1 MHRPRNTLNIVALK
15 IRLIILF
22 FLQFATWGSY
32 LTSMGNYLGHEGLG
46 EYIGYF
52 YSVQGLV
59 SIFMPTLFGI
69 LADRKIEAQRLLGL
83 SHIAAA
89 LLMIAV
95 CLVGLSSDHLE
106 FSHIFPLYAFSVAFY
121 MPTLGLS
128 NSVSYTAMQ
137 ESGLDK
143 VNDFPKIRIF
153 GTIGFLIA
161 MWTVDLVGFQQ
172 SPLQFLISGA
182 WGIILGI
189 YSFSMPHCPV
199 SKGRSD
205 QTWQERMG
213 LDAFKLM
220 KTPRM
225 LLFFVFSMMLGM
237 ALQIT
242 NGYASPFI
250 DSFGHLPEYKGVFFV
265 DHANLLI
272 SLSQISET
280 LCILLIPFFLKRYG
294 IKVVMLISMMAWFL
308 RFGFFGIGSP
318 AMPGIIALVLS
329 MIVYGVAFDFFNISG
344 SLFVDSEVEPS
355 KRSSAQGLF
364 MLMTNGLGAAIGT
377 LSAQAVVNH
386 FVYSQSDPAAQMEG
400 WRTSWCIF
408 SAYSLAVAIAFFF
421 MFKGKETEPQKA

>member
-106 FSHIFPLYAFSVAFY
+106 FSHIFPLYALSVAFY

-153 GTIGFLIA
+153 VYRFPHRH
-161 MWTVDLVGFQQ
+161 VDSGLGRLPTEPAPVPYQRCLGHNSWHILV
-172 SPLQFLISGA
+172 L
-182 WGIILGI
+182 
-189 YSFSMPHCPV
+189 
-199 SKGRSD
+199 
-205 QTWQERMG
+205 
-213 LDAFKLM
+213 
-220 KTPRM
+220 
-225 LLFFVFSMMLGM
+225 
-237 ALQIT
+237 
-242 NGYASPFI
+242 YAS
-250 DSFGHLPEYKGVFFV
+250 L
-265 DHANLLI
+265 
-272 SLSQISET
+272 
-280 LCILLIPFFLKRYG
+280 
-294 IKVVMLISMMAWFL
+294 
-308 RFGFFGIGSP
+308 
-318 AMPGIIALVLS
+318 
-329 MIVYGVAFDFFNISG
+329 
-344 SLFVDSEVEPS
+344 PS
-355 KRSSAQGLF
+355 KQG
-364 MLMTNGLGAAIGT
+364 
-377 LSAQAVVNH
+377 
-386 FVYSQSDPAAQMEG
+386 SQ
-400 WRTSWCIF
+400 
-408 SAYSLAVAIAFFF
+408 
-421 MFKGKETEPQKA
+421 